1 MRGTWM
7 CVLPL
12 LALGTVGCQNKLAD
26 ENRELRDQNI
36 ELQEAL
42 RKRESDLAA
51 RPDPSEVTALRGA
64 LDERDAQIRDLQ
76 SRLNAPP
83 PAEAPRDETAS
94 FGGISVTRD
103 DKGNITVAVP
113 GDVLFASGDATV
125 KSTAK
130 TTLDRI
136 AGIIKKDF
144 AGKKVFVDGHSDSD
158 PITKTK
164 DKWIDNLDLSAARSR
179 AVADYLT
186 GSGGLPKSQVATR
199 AFAATAPKTTKDKS
213 RRVEIV
219 VVTK

>member
-1 MRGTWM
+1 MRGAWM
-7 CVLPL
+7 CILPF

-26 ENRELRDQNI
+26 ENRDLRNQNI

-51 RPDPSEVTALRGA
+51 RPDPAEVSALQGQLA
-64 LDERDAQIRDLQ
+64 ERDKQIGDLT

-83 PAEAPRDETAS
+83 PADAPKDETAS
-94 FGGISVTRD
+94 FGGITVTRD

-136 AGIIKKDF
+136 AGIIKKEF
-144 AGKKVFVDGHSDSD
+144 PGKKVFVDGHSDSD

-164 DKWIDNLDLSAARSR
+164 DKWLDNLDLSAARSR

-186 GSGGLPKSQVATR
+186 GNGGLPKTQVATR
-199 AFAATAPKTTKDKS
+199 AFAATSPKSSKDKG

-219 VVTK
+219 VAAK